1 VIKNESLVLDVH
13 RGLYMLLKEI

>member
-13 RGLYMLLKEI
+13 HGLYMLLKEI